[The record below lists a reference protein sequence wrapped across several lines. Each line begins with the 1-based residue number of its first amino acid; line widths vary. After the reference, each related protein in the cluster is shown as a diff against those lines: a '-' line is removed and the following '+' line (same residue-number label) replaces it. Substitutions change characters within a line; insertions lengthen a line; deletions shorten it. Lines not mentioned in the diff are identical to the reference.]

1 MVVFAQPCL
10 LCLWCFLPKGFF
22 RDRFPGSL
30 RCRVCSQHISLPL
43 SKPGSGVPPPRNTHS
58 LVQLKPR
65 AHAEPQ
71 VVPDPMRSPA
81 SSPQELFLLFCCC
94 VFPFPHCL

>member
-1 MVVFAQPCL
+1 MTRDVPSRDVPAYQRLVAPWGGSGGGDGVVVFAQPCL

-43 SKPGSGVPPPRNTHS
+43 SKPGSGVPPPQKHS
-58 LVQLKPR
+58 
-65 AHAEPQ
+65 
-71 VVPDPMRSPA
+71 
-81 SSPQELFLLFCCC
+81 
-94 VFPFPHCL
+94 

>member
-43 SKPGSGVPPPRNTHS
+43 SKPGSRVPPPQKHS
-58 LVQLKPR
+58 QFGAAEASCPCR
-65 AHAEPQ
+65 APGCA
-71 VVPDPMRSPA
+71 
-81 SSPQELFLLFCCC
+81 
-94 VFPFPHCL
+94 